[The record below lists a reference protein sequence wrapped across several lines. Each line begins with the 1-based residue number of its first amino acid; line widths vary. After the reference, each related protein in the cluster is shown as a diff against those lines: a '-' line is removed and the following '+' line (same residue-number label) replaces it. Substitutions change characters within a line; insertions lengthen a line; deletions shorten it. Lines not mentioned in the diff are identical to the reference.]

1 MILGDTRPNELAENR
16 FCLSH
21 PTSSQDKWRLIA
33 GNPPPG
39 LLPRAAETVGL
50 VPFEIPDS
58 RDIVDPQMS
67 HQPVTQTTGAHTSN
81 IQNVLVLITQDVD
94 AVDWR
99 HAVQIIG
106 VPSLRLLDSRDHN
119 SYPYGL
125 LDIAA
130 VASHD
135 RNA

>member
-21 PTSSQDKWRLIA
+21 PTSSKDKRRLIA
-33 GNPPPG
+33 GNPPPC
-39 LLPRAAETVGL
+39 LLPCAAETVGL
-50 VPFEIPDS
+50 VPFEISDS
-58 RDIVDPQMS
+58 RDIVDPQMPD
-67 HQPVTQTTGAHTSN
+67 QPVTQTARAHAPDE
-81 IQNVLVLITQDVD
+81 QNVLVLVSQDVD

-106 VPSLRLLDSRDHN
+106 VPSLRLLDSRDHH
-119 SYPYGL
+119 SYPCGL
-125 LDIAA
+125 LNIAA

-135 RNA
+135 HNV